1 LYYLKRKK
9 ERKSTA
15 TNAIFTTPY
24 ETKKCGPKT
33 KILNARH
40 IFILYTIYG
49 VKAITISKFKAAK
62 QYNKNIILQIK

>member
-1 LYYLKRKK
+1 M
-9 ERKSTA
+9 
-15 TNAIFTTPY
+15 FTTPY
-24 ETKKCGPKT
+24 EAKKCGPKT
-33 KILNARH
+33 KILSARH